1 LTNTGDAASSR
12 FAMFSSEIR
21 PPTIGT
27 ASGTGGHPYPSISH
41 ADVLALLP
49 DPETAKICLDIAE
62 DAAQAVHGSMAAAH
76 VGARPLGMIV
86 APEEIDLQMLRDL
99 AEGTSLQRFE
109 LVNQIFQSWRRGGP
123 DRRDLL
129 MDDCRGD
136 LDRCVAVQCH
146 ESALVVSPC
155 HGNLDARDAFHAIIF
170 NERKLVL
177 VPPPGRYAGHLLGHV
192 VIGWKPHHH
201 ARGAVIAAKRWL
213 AAADRVTVLCVN
225 DTADHTYQATARE
238 LLAELG
244 LQADIVAMRSEN
256 RSVGETIL
264 DFARSERATC
274 LLIGA
279 FKHSYFLELL
289 LGRVTRYLLSR
300 ATMPLLMKH

>member
-1 LTNTGDAASSR
+1 
-12 FAMFSSEIR
+12 
-21 PPTIGT
+21 
-27 ASGTGGHPYPSISH
+27 
-41 ADVLALLP
+41 LLP
-49 DPETAKICLDIAE
+49 DPETAKTCLDVAE
-62 DAAQAVHGSMAAAH
+62 DAAQVVQGSMAAAH
-76 VGARPLGMIV
+76 VGARPLGMIA

-109 LVNQIFQSWRRGGP
+109 LVNQIFQSWRRSGP

-136 LDRCVAVQCH
+136 LDRCVAIQCQ
-146 ESALVVSPC
+146 ESDLVVAPC

-170 NERKLVL
+170 KERKLML
-177 VPPPGRYAGHLLGHV
+177 VPPAGRYAGDLLGHV
-192 VIGWKPHHH
+192 VIAWKPHRH
-201 ARGAVIAAKRWL
+201 ARSAVVAAQRWL
-213 AAADRVTVLCVN
+213 RAAERVTVLCVN
-225 DTADHTYQATARE
+225 DTAEGAYQRTAKE

-244 LQADIVAMRSEN
+244 LRANVVAVRSET

-264 DFARSERATC
+264 DFAQSEQATC

-300 ATMPLLMKH
+300 TTIPLMMKH